1 MSKGKK
7 VGKYEL
13 GRVLGSGAFS
23 SVKLGM
29 DESGRQ
35 VAVKVIEKEQV
46 IREKLEEQLK
56 LEISVMR
63 SLNHPNIVRLFDVL
77 QTSNNIYII
86 LELVTGGELFDRI
99 VSARRFNEPTA
110 RRYFQ
115 QLIVALQ
122 FCHAQ
127 GIAHRDL
134 KPENLLLSDTDTIKI
149 TDFGLATM
157 HPPGKP
163 NTLEYTLCGTPNYLA
178 PEMLKDRGYIPVMA
192 DVWSVGVILYVMLS
206 GALPFDD
213 PDLPTLFKKIERGVY
228 KVFPGFSDSA
238 KDLIGRMLT
247 LDPARRP
254 TLLQVMQ
261 HPWFTKD
268 FDRSVWDGLNGTTVN
283 AVPTGGVAA
292 GGGAAGASA
301 GGAAAAGGAG
311 SGGAGGG
318 GGPSPAF
325 EGKQVAEKDTAHNP
339 ALAMSDQ
346 LGAFDLVS
354 QLSMVAIRTMTTNH
368 PVIKIST
375 RFIVGQAA
383 ATALKS
389 ILAALGE
396 LGMATAM
403 AEGSAS
409 EVKASANKPKG
420 LLTASVTV
428 CSFVDPDMCLVEVRR
443 GRGDTFDF
451 HEMYHSLVEKLGP
464 LVLSKP
470 VEEA

>member
-1 MSKGKK
+1 MPKGKK

-23 SVKLGM
+23 TVKLGM

-56 LEISVMR
+56 LEISIMR

-115 QLIVALQ
+115 QLVVALQ

-149 TDFGLATM
+149 TDYGLATM
-157 HPPGKP
+157 HAPGNP
-163 NTLEYTLCGTPNYLA
+163 NALEYTLCGTPNYLA
-178 PEMLKDRGYIPVMA
+178 PEMLKDRGYIPVVA

-206 GALPFDD
+206 GSLPFDD
-213 PDLPTLFKKIERGVY
+213 PDLPTLFKKIERGQY
-228 KVFPGFSDSA
+228 KVHPGFTESA
-238 KDLIGRMLT
+238 RDLIGRMLT
-247 LDPARRP
+247 LDPSKRP

-261 HPWFTKD
+261 HPWFVKD
-268 FDRSVWDGLNGTTVN
+268 FDRSIWDGLNGTTVTAETN
-283 AVPTGGVAA
+283 NKGWEGKQVSEKETAQ
-292 GGGAAGASA
+292 
-301 GGAAAAGGAG
+301 AAAAG
-311 SGGAGGG
+311 
-318 GGPSPAF
+318 
-325 EGKQVAEKDTAHNP
+325 V
-339 ALAMSDQ
+339 SDQ
-346 LGAFDLVS
+346 LGAFELVS
-354 QLSMVAIRTMTTNH
+354 QLSMVTMRSMTTNH
-368 PVIKIST
+368 PIIKIST
-375 RFIVGQAA
+375 RFIVGQSTSQASR
-383 ATALKS
+383 S
-389 ILAALGE
+389 ILEVLTMGLKMDAQV
-396 LGMATAM
+396 
-403 AEGSAS
+403 EGGGST
-409 EVKASANKPKG
+409 EIKASANRSKG
-420 LLTASVTV
+420 LLTITV
-428 CSFVDPDMCLVEVRR
+428 ALCSFVDPDMCLVEVRR

-451 HEMYHSLVEKLGP
+451 HDCYHALVEKLGP

-470 VEEA
+470 VEE